1 MNSGNPP
8 LATGG
13 VVLTLR
19 SPAHAAPLLAAI
31 KAHPD
36 LTPGDLQGA
45 YLPVA
50 IEAPELRRAH
60 RWLEA
65 RPEVVQVEV
74 VFVSMPESVSAP
86 TPLASAS

>member
-1 MNSGNPP
+1 MNSGNPS

-19 SPAHAAPLLAAI
+19 SADLSPGLLAALR
-31 KAHPD
+31 AHPA
-36 LTPGDLQGA
+36 LTPGELQGA

-50 IEAPELRRAH
+50 IEAPDLRTVH

-65 RPEVVQVEV
+65 RPEVVQAEV
-74 VFVSMPESVSAP
+74 VFVSMPESTPEP
-86 TPLASAS
+86 TSLASLS